1 VSLNATRPASIAN
14 GSSFSARKVML
25 GSGLKDDLPHVPG
38 LREASGKGIYWRPWC
53 DGFVH
58 CDQTMGILGNLS
70 DAYDSVREL

>member
-1 VSLNATRPASIAN
+1 
-14 GSSFSARKVML
+14 ML
-25 GSGLKDDLPHVPG
+25 GCGLTDDLPHVPG

-70 DAYDSVREL
+70 DAYDSVRELQLTVNKDIHIFAKKSKVVRCV